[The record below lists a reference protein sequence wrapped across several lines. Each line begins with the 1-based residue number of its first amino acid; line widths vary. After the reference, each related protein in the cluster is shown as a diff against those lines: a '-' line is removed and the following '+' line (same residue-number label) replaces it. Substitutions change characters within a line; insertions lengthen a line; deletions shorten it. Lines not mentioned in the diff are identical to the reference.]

1 MQDTAQHAR
10 RRAAPIVGAVLA
22 AFIGLGLIAPTAAS
36 AATGCAVEYRVENE
50 WSGGFTASV
59 TITNLGDPVDGWSLA
74 WRFPS
79 GQRITQAWNAEVSDA
94 DGHITARD
102 SDYNARI
109 TSGASTTFGFVGTWS
124 GANEAPREFILDGHV
139 CTGTIEDP
147 TTPPPGGDT
156 SATEIVDAM
165 QPGFNLGNNLDAV
178 GPDETAWGYPR
189 ITPEFLR
196 SIRDYGF
203 NSVRI
208 PVTWDHHQAKT
219 GDYAIDEAW
228 LDRVEEVVQYALDE
242 DLYVLVNV
250 HHDSWIWMADMQHDR
265 EEVLARYEALWTA
278 VAERFR
284 DHPDTVLFESV
295 NEPQFN
301 DVDDETAY
309 GLLDELN
316 REFHRIVRDSGGTNA
331 ERVLV
336 LPTLYTNDEQ
346 ERLDALNDTFAALDD
361 PNLAATI
368 HFYGFWPFSVNIAGY
383 TTFDDEV
390 RRHLVD
396 AYDRT
401 HDAFVARGIPVIIGE
416 WSLLGY
422 QPDGKV
428 QQGETLKFLEYA
440 YWYAEERD
448 LTVMLW
454 DIAPHF
460 DRWDFTWRDQ
470 ELWEMFRTSWTT
482 RSGTASSDQMFV
494 ERASAI
500 TDATLTLHPN
510 GLAFTG
516 LREGDTTLVEG
527 EDYTVSGDELTIA
540 AATLERI
547 AGTDGYGT
555 QADLYADF
563 SQGTPWR
570 ISVIA
575 YDAPSTAD
583 TEGTTDSFAIPT
595 RFNGDRLA
603 TMASAYED
611 GAAAGPTDWTPFQEF
626 GSAFQP
632 DDEAGVITM
641 PPAFFDAIEDDRPV
655 RLTFHFWSGATLSY
669 QVVKSG
675 DTVTG
680 TAD

>member
-1 MQDTAQHAR
+1 MQGTLPRAR
-10 RRAAPIVGAVLA
+10 RRAVPLVGAMVA
-22 AFIGLGLIAPTAAS
+22 ALVGLGLVAPTTASATTDCEVGYQAGTRPDAAAS
-36 AATGCAVEYRVENE
+36 PRESRSDGLGCAR
-50 WSGGFTASV
+50 
-59 TITNLGDPVDGWSLA
+59 
-74 WRFPS
+74 
-79 GQRITQAWNAEVSDA
+79 A
-94 DGHITARD
+94 D
-102 SDYNARI
+102 
-109 TSGASTTFGFVGTWS
+109 
-124 GANEAPREFILDGHV
+124 EAPA
-139 CTGTIEDP
+139 
-147 TTPPPGGDT
+147 PPPGGDA

-189 ITPEFLR
+189 VTPEFLT

-208 PVTWDHHQAKT
+208 PVTWDYHQEQT
-219 GDYAIDEAW
+219 GDHAVDEAW

-250 HHDSWIWMADMQHDR
+250 HHDSWIWMADMHSDR

-278 VAERFR
+278 IAERFR

-301 DVDDETAY
+301 DVDDATAY

-316 REFHRIVRDSGGTNA
+316 RSFHRIVRGSGGANA

-336 LPTLYTNDEQ
+336 LPTLHTNDEQ
-346 ERLDALNDTFAALDD
+346 ARLDALNATFDALDD
-361 PNLAATI
+361 PNVAATI
-368 HFYGFWPFSVNIAGY
+368 HFYGLWPFSVNIAGY

-390 RRHLVD
+390 RQHIVD

-401 HDAFVARGIPVIIGE
+401 HDAFTSRGIPVIIGE

-440 YWYAEERD
+440 YWYAEEQD

-460 DRWDFTWRDQ
+460 ERETLEWRDQ
-470 ELWEMFRTSWTT
+470 ELWELFQASWTS
-482 RSGTASSDQMFV
+482 RSGTASSDQVFV
-494 ERASAI
+494 ERASAV
-500 TDATLTLHPN
+500 TDATLTLNPN
-510 GLAFTG
+510 GLEFEG
-516 LREGDTTLVEG
+516 LREGETPLVEG
-527 EDYTVSGDELTIA
+527 EDYTVSGDRLTIE

-547 AGTDGYGT
+547 AGTGGYGER
-555 QADLYADF
+555 ADLYADF
-563 SQGTPWR
+563 SQGAPWR
-570 ISVIA
+570 ISVVA
-575 YDAPSTAD
+575 YDEPSAAD
-583 TEGTTDSFAIPT
+583 ATGTTDAFAIPT

-603 TMASAYED
+603 TMESVYDD
-611 GAAAGPTDWTPFQEF
+611 GTAAGPADWTAFQEF

-632 DDEAGVITM
+632 DYDGGVIAM
-641 PPAFFDAIEDDRPV
+641 PPAFFEAVEDDRPV
-655 RLTFHFWSGATLSY
+655 TLTFHFWSGATVAY
-669 QVVKSG
+669 QVTESG
-675 DTVTG
+675 GTVTG
-680 TAD
+680 TAG